1 VAIPTT
7 PLGKIA
13 ANGKL
18 VPAQPPPDTKSK
30 LAQVIGGRRGED
42 ATLPV
47 IGPVWM
53 ELLGSAKSTEIAAA
67 ADREIAELGFT
78 DGSAGAAIRFEAAR
92 ALRTLAAGVRDP
104 ADHGKAFGTLDEWRD
119 LVDDQLLNAC
129 WQAYGEMQERLDP
142 LERPLT
148 EEEFGAIEA
157 AVKKKG
163 RSRLEELRYCE
174 AVRLACFYGR
184 PACDLTDT
192 ELVEF
197 GLLVG
202 AFPMKARKPEG
213 TLIELP

>member
-157 AVKKKG
+157 AVKKKDG
-163 RSRLEELRYCE
+163 AVLRSFGIARLCAWLVST
-174 AVRLACFYGR
+174 ADP
-184 PACDLTDT
+184 PAISPTPSSSSSDSSS
-192 ELVEF
+192 
-197 GLLVG
+197 
-202 AFPMKARKPEG
+202 APSP
-213 TLIELP
+213 